1 MNEQVRS
8 VMTLDPIVVSP
19 GDNVKDV
26 SDMMLEKRMQQFP
39 VVENGKLVGLI
50 TSYDLWRN
58 LRDSADGES
67 KSVADV
73 MTTNIIKITPLDKVG
88 TAAELFMDK
97 RFKSLPVV
105 NLRDE
110 LKGVITAFDVIKYS
124 LRKEYDEP
132 ILYREVIEGQSQPS
146 TST

>member
-1 MNEQVRS
+1 MNEQVRKI
-8 VMTLDPIVVSP
+8 MTLDPIVVSP

-26 SDMMLEKRMQQFP
+26 SNMMLEKRMQQFP
-39 VVENGKLVGLI
+39 VVEDGKLVGLI

-58 LRDSADGES
+58 LRDSDDGES

-73 MTTNIIKITPLDKVG
+73 MTTTIIKITPLDKVG

-105 NLRDE
+105 NLRNE

-132 ILYREVIEGQSQPS
+132 ILYREVIEGQNQPS
-146 TST
+146 A